1 MDVLARTFDR
11 NNSALVQFN
20 QHRIIPNRPI
30 TTRPGGMCRQ
40 QRIGREGHGH
50 LSQTQAISTQSH
62 ELSPLIS
69 PLDHITKGQ
78 HWHRS
83 IGSLEDGFDDLFEDL
98 SRRKWV
104 GGVMYHHN
112 L

>member
-30 TTRPGGMCRQ
+30 PTRSGGMCRHE
-40 QRIGREGHGH
+40 RIGREGHGH
-50 LSQTQAISTQSH
+50 LSQAQAISTQSH
-62 ELSPLIS
+62 ELTPLIS
-69 PLDHITKGQ
+69 PLDHIAKGQ
-78 HWHRS
+78 HRNRS
-83 IGSLEDGFDDLFEDL
+83 IGSLEDGVDDVFEDL
-98 SRRKWV
+98 SMRQWV
-104 GGVMYHHN
+104 RCVMYHHN